1 MTEMSLVFLGL
12 SITSS
17 WGNAH
22 ATTYR
27 GLLRELA
34 RRGHD
39 VLFLERDAPYYAANR
54 DLPALPEV
62 RTELYGSCEELEDR
76 FGAAIRCADAVVLG
90 SHVPEG
96 VAIGDWISQTT
107 RGFRVFYDIDTPAT
121 LRALATGGA
130 RYLLPRQVRAY
141 DLYLSFTGGPT
152 LRRLTRE
159 YGASRARALYCS
171 ADPDVY
177 LPGDEHHYWDLGY
190 LGTYDADR
198 QQGLTGMLM
207 ASARDWPDGRFV
219 VAGSQ
224 YPANMGWPC
233 NVQNIPHVSP
243 PDHRSFYNRQ
253 RFTLNVTPGGM
264 TLAGW
269 APSVRLFEAAACGTP
284 IISDVWW
291 GIDQFFEPDKE
302 ILLARSS
309 VHVLA
314 ALRGMPE
321 EKRRAMGD
329 NVRLRVLSE
338 HTSAHRAEAFEDY
351 ISELGVVRHRAF
363 RARSSSVSVP
373 GGQS

>member
-1 MTEMSLVFLGL
+1 MTELSLVFLGL

-17 WGNAH
+17 WGNGH

-27 GLLRELA
+27 SLLRELA

-39 VLFLERDAPYYAANR
+39 VLFLEREAPYHAANR
-54 DLPALPEV
+54 DLPAGSCG
-62 RTELYGSCEELEDR
+62 RTELYGSREELEDR
-76 FGAAIRCADAVVLG
+76 FGAAIRRADAVVLG

-96 VAIGDWISQTT
+96 VAIGDWICQTT
-107 RGFRVFYDIDTPAT
+107 RGFRVFYDIDTATT

-130 RYLLPRQVRAY
+130 RYLLPRQVRAF

-159 YGASRARALYCS
+159 YGAPRARALYCS
-171 ADPDVY
+171 ADPDVH
-177 LPGDEHHYWDLGY
+177 LPANEHHYWDLGY

-198 QQGLTGMLM
+198 QPTLASLLM

-224 YPANMGWPC
+224 YPANLGWPR
-233 NVQNIPHVSP
+233 NVQHIAHVAA
-243 PDHRSFYNRQ
+243 PDHCSFYNRQ
-253 RFTLNVTPGGM
+253 RFTLNVTRGDM

-269 APSVRLFEAAACGTP
+269 TPSVRLFEAAACGTP
-284 IISDVWW
+284 IISDACW
-291 GIDQFFEPDKE
+291 GIDQFFEPDRE
-302 ILLARSS
+302 ILLARNS

-321 EKRRAMGD
+321 EKRRALGD
-329 NVRLRVLSE
+329 NARRRVLSE
-338 HTSAHRAEAFEDY
+338 HTSAHRAEAFEEY
-351 ISELGVVRHRAF
+351 ISELGAVRN
-363 RARSSSVSVP
+363 RSSRPRSSAVSAP
-373 GGQS
+373 GEQS

>member
-1 MTEMSLVFLGL
+1 
-12 SITSS
+12 
-17 WGNAH
+17 
-22 ATTYR
+22 
-27 GLLRELA
+27 
-34 RRGHD
+34 
-39 VLFLERDAPYYAANR
+39 
-54 DLPALPEV
+54 
-62 RTELYGSCEELEDR
+62 
-76 FGAAIRCADAVVLG
+76 
-90 SHVPEG
+90 
-96 VAIGDWISQTT
+96 
-107 RGFRVFYDIDTPAT
+107 

-130 RYLLPRQVRAY
+130 RYLLPRQVRDF

-171 ADPDVY
+171 ADPEVY
-177 LPGDEHHYWDLGY
+177 RPGEDQHYWDLGY
-190 LGTYDADR
+190 LGTYCPDR
-198 QQGLTGMLM
+198 QQALAGLLM
-207 ASARDWPDGRFV
+207 ASARDWPDGQFV

-224 YPANMGWPC
+224 YPADVDWPR
-233 NVQNIPHVSP
+233 NVQHIAHVSP

-253 RFTLNVTPGGM
+253 RFTLNVTRGDM
-264 TLAGW
+264 TLSGW

-321 EKRRAMGD
+321 EKRRALGD
-329 NVRLRVLSE
+329 DARQRVLSE
-338 HTSAHRAEAFEDY
+338 HTPAHRAEAFEDY
-351 ISELGVVRHRAF
+351 LSELGAARNRRS
-363 RARSSSVSVP
+363 RARSSVAAAP